1 MTDSYIGFESWY
13 SDSRSRVLAVLTV
26 VSGDADVESEAR
38 DEAFARADQYMI
50 DTDEWTTFNDSI
62 RAWPV
67 TV

>member
-38 DEAFARADQYMI
+38 DEAFARADRG
-50 DTDEWTTFNDSI
+50 S
-62 RAWPV
+62 RAPAPG
-67 TV
+67 